1 MSRGTRHEVLGI
13 VLMAAAIVAY
23 LALAGQS
30 EGALGSL
37 LARGLWRLFGF
48 MAWWVPAL
56 VGAWGLF
63 NIIGSPAWASS
74 RRWVLVGAAS
84 WVLDGLGG
92 LYGVRTAGYVG
103 YGLGHGLALLV
114 GSPGAGV
121 LLGAALLA
129 LLILLTGQSVGATAR
144 GLGTMLAAGGRRGGS
159 GSIQMLAR
167 LRDWLFPVEDP
178 EPVPSGPVLA
188 HVAEADPPVSVPV
201 LPDPPRPVESDAP
214 GRRRPAPPEDQEP
227 LLPAHLPPAG
237 HWALPSLDLLAK
249 PEPVVGGRAPEQRA
263 KVLLETLRQFGI
275 DARLA
280 DVRQGPAVTRFEVIP
295 PPGVKV
301 SRIVGLADDIAL
313 SLAARGVRMEAPIPG
328 KSAIGIEVPN
338 EDVAVVRLREVLESG
353 AYLRSRS
360 VLTVALGK
368 DISGQPVVAALDE
381 MPHLLVAGSTGSGK
395 SVLINVLIAS
405 LLFRASP
412 DMLQLLLVDPK
423 VVELSA
429 FNGIPHLVAP
439 VVTDPKKASRA
450 LRWAVQEM
458 ERRYQVLATR
468 GVRDIRRYN
477 ADPGDD
483 GPLPYIVVVIDELAD
498 LMMVAPVEVEES
510 IARLAQMA
518 RAAGIHLVVATQRPS
533 VDVITGTIK
542 ANIPS
547 RIAFAVS
554 SQVDSRTILDGAGA
568 EKLLGRGDMLFH
580 PVGEPKPLRLQG
592 AFVQEQEI
600 ERLVA
605 ALRQGPPPDRPP
617 VEFVAEEEGGVTS
630 DTDSLFQEALRI
642 VVESRQ
648 ASASLLQRRL
658 RVGYTRA
665 ARIIDQMAER
675 GYVGPQDGARPR
687 DVYLTPEQFARLFS
701 DTP

>member
-1 MSRGTRHEVLGI
+1 
-13 VLMAAAIVAY
+13 
-23 LALAGQS
+23 
-30 EGALGSL
+30 
-37 LARGLWRLFGF
+37 
-48 MAWWVPAL
+48 
-56 VGAWGLF
+56 
-63 NIIGSPAWASS
+63 
-74 RRWVLVGAAS
+74 
-84 WVLDGLGG
+84 
-92 LYGVRTAGYVG
+92 VG

-159 GSIQMLAR
+159 GSIQMLGR

-188 HVAEADPPVSVPV
+188 HVAEADPLPSVPV
-201 LPDPPRPVESDAP
+201 APDPPRPVESEVP
-214 GRRRPAPPEDQEP
+214 GRRRPAPSEDQEP
-227 LLPAHLPPAG
+227 LPPAPLPPAG
-237 HWALPSLDLLAK
+237 HWTLPSLDLLAK

-338 EDVAVVRLREVLESG
+338 EDVAVVRLREVLESA

-600 ERLVA
+600 ERLVT